1 MKTHIIKGNLMGKFS
16 IEKTFIDGL
25 LIITPTVYQDSRGYF
40 METFNDQDFKSL
52 GIDECFVQENQSFS
66 TKGVL
71 RGLHFQTRKPQ
82 GKLVRVIKG
91 QVYDVA
97 VDIRKSSPT
106 FGRWHGV
113 ILSDQNKK
121 QFYIPAGF
129 AHGFLVL
136 SETAEFCYKCTDYYD
151 PGFEGGIIWN
161 DKDLAIDWEKFIPE
175 SQIILS
181 DKDKANSALEDLN

>member
-1 MKTHIIKGNLMGKFS
+1 MGKFS